1 MAAERQKKLLLGGLV
16 VVLLLTVG
24 AWWFQSGAPAGSA
37 NGASGP
43 TGPGRRSAPAAKGA
57 PEVHLK
63 ALTPDHQPPLEG
75 AQRNLFQF
83 KPKPPP
89 PPPPAPPVT
98 APPPTAAGA
107 AVAAGPPPPPPPPP
121 IPLKFLG
128 VVDATN
134 KSQRLAVL
142 SDGRGGIPFW
152 GKEGDIIE
160 GRYRILRIG
169 NESIEMAYLDG
180 RGRQVIRQSGS

>member
-1 MAAERQKKLLLGGLV
+1 MAPERWKQLLLGGLV
-16 VVLLLTVG
+16 VVLLVTVVVR
-24 AWWFQSGAPAGSA
+24 WFQSEAPAGSSR
-37 NGASGP
+37 GASGASANA
-43 TGPGRRSAPAAKGA
+43 RRSAAAPTAA

-63 ALTPDHQPPLEG
+63 ALAPDRQPLAS

-89 PPPPAPPVT
+89 PPPPAARVAATPT
-98 APPPTAAGA
+98 AP
-107 AVAAGPPPPPPPPP
+107 AVPAGPAAPPPPPP

-128 VVDATN
+128 IVDATN

-142 SDGRGGIPFW
+142 SDGRGGVPFW